1 MAVSDTLAEISPE
14 AVPESWHPEAVPPP
28 HAVIAKTIQP
38 ARRDWKSW
46 NAITARSPRR
56 TCTGSRG
63 WRETNGLRRP

>member
-38 ARRDWKSW
+38 
-46 NAITARSPRR
+46 
-56 TCTGSRG
+56 CE
-63 WRETNGLRRP
+63 ETLEELERCYGPQYETHLYG